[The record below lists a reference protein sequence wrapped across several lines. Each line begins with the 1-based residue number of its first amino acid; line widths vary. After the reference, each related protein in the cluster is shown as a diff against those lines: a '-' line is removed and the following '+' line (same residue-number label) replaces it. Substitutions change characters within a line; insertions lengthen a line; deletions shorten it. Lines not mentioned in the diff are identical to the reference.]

1 MTLTV
6 RVCLI
11 VATCLWVGSCY
22 RGVYAQ
28 SANPVVAVVNG
39 KNITESDVDD
49 SVTAQLHPLKE
60 QIYALR
66 KAALDNL
73 VTRRILEDAARKKG
87 ISIDELKRQLT
98 VGKVL
103 VPPARIEQEYAE
115 HESVFGMMSPDEAKE
130 RLRLDFENQERM
142 ALYRNALADLRKSA
156 SIDLR
161 LEEPRLS
168 ALSVD
173 ASTAPS
179 TGSKDTDAIT
189 IIEFSDFQCPYCRES
204 QGTLKE
210 VMRAYGAKAKLVF
223 KHLPLDLHAEAFAS
237 ARAAFC
243 AGEQGFFWQYQDA
256 LFSSPD
262 LSAESLN
269 KIAKNLG
276 LRQPQFQTCVNS
288 EASRAVVL
296 RDLQEAKRLGI
307 NSTPTFI
314 INGRVYRGAPSLEE
328 FQAVIQR
335 ELKTAQNTSF
345 SKQE

>member
-1 MTLTV
+1 MSLAV

-11 VATCLWVGSCY
+11 VATCLWVGFCY

-39 KNITESDVDD
+39 KDITESDVDD
-49 SVTAQLHPLKE
+49 SITAQLHPLKE
-60 QIYALR
+60 QTYALR
-66 KAALDNL
+66 KVALENL

-98 VGKVL
+98 VGKVE
-103 VPPARIEQEYAE
+103 VPASKIDREYAE

-142 ALYRNALADLRKSA
+142 ALYRNALADLRKNA

-168 ALSVD
+168 ASVD
-173 ASTAPS
+173 VSTAPS
-179 TGSKDTDAIT
+179 TGSKDTGAVT

-204 QGTLKE
+204 QRTLKE
-210 VMRAYGAKAKLVF
+210 VMRAYGAKARLVF
-223 KHLPLDLHAEAFAS
+223 KHLPLDMHADAFAS

-243 AGEQGFFWQYQDA
+243 AGEQGLFWPYQDA
-256 LFSSPD
+256 LFASPD
-262 LSAESLN
+262 LSVESLN
-269 KIAKNLG
+269 KIAADLSLK
-276 LRQPQFQTCVNS
+276 RPQFQSCLNS
-288 EASRAVVL
+288 EAARAVVL
-296 RDLQEAKRLGI
+296 RDVQEAKRLGI

-314 INGRVYRGAPSLEE
+314 INGKLVRGAIGFDDFKAIIE
-328 FQAVIQR
+328 R
-335 ELKTAQNTSF
+335 ELSTQSTSRT
-345 SKQE
+345 Q

>member
-1 MTLTV
+1 MSLAV

-11 VATCLWVGSCY
+11 VATCLWVGFCY

-39 KNITESDVDD
+39 KNVTESDVDD
-49 SVTAQLHPLKE
+49 SITAQLHPLKE

-66 KAALDNL
+66 KAALENL
-73 VTRRILEDAARKKG
+73 VTRRILEDAARKRG

-98 VGKVL
+98 VGKVH
-103 VPPARIEQEYAE
+103 VPPGKIEQEYAE
-115 HESVFGMMSPDEAKE
+115 HEAVFGMMSPDEAKE

-142 ALYRNALADLRKSA
+142 ALYRNALADLRKNA

-168 ALSVD
+168 AMSVD

-179 TGSKDTDAIT
+179 TGSKDTGAIT
-189 IIEFSDFQCPYCRES
+189 IIEFADFQCPYCRES
-204 QGTLKE
+204 QKTLKE
-210 VMRAYGAKAKLVF
+210 VMRAYGARARLVF
-223 KHLPLDLHAEAFAS
+223 KHLPLDMHAEAFAS

-243 AGEQGFFWQYQDA
+243 AGEQGLFWQYQDA

-269 KIAKNLG
+269 KIASDLG
-276 LRQPQFQTCVNS
+276 LKQPQFQTCLNS
-288 EASRAVVL
+288 EAARAVVI
-296 RDLQEAKRLGI
+296 RDVQEAKRLGI

-314 INGRVYRGAPSLEE
+314 INGKLVRGAIGFDDFKAIIE
-328 FQAVIQR
+328 R
-335 ELKTAQNTSF
+335 ELNTQS
-345 SKQE
+345 SSRTQ

>member
-1 MTLTV
+1 VTLTV

-11 VATCLWVGSCY
+11 VATCLWVGFCY
-22 RGVYAQ
+22 RGAYAQ

-39 KNITESDVDD
+39 KNVTESDVDD
-49 SVTAQLHPLKE
+49 SITAQLHPLKE

-66 KAALDNL
+66 KAALENL

-98 VGKVL
+98 VGKVH
-103 VPPARIEQEYAE
+103 VPPGKIEQEYAE
-115 HESVFGMMSPDEAKE
+115 HEAVFGMMSPDEAKE

-142 ALYRNALADLRKSA
+142 ALYRNALADLRKNA

-168 ALSVD
+168 AMSVD

-179 TGSKDTDAIT
+179 TGSKDTGAIT
-189 IIEFSDFQCPYCRES
+189 IIEFADFQCPYCRES
-204 QGTLKE
+204 QKTLKE
-210 VMRAYGAKAKLVF
+210 VMRAYGARARLVF
-223 KHLPLDLHAEAFAS
+223 KHLPLDMHAEAFAS

-243 AGEQGFFWQYQDA
+243 AGEQGLFWQYQDA

-269 KIAKNLG
+269 KIASDLG
-276 LRQPQFQTCVNS
+276 LKQPQFQTCLNS
-288 EASRAVVL
+288 EAARAVVM
-296 RDLQEAKRLGI
+296 RDVQEAKRLGI

-314 INGRVYRGAPSLEE
+314 INGKLVRGAIGFDDFKAIIE
-328 FQAVIQR
+328 R
-335 ELKTAQNTSF
+335 ELSTQSSSRT
-345 SKQE
+345 Q

>member
-11 VATCLWVGSCY
+11 VATCLWVGFCY
-22 RGVYAQ
+22 RGAYAQ

-39 KNITESDVDD
+39 KNINESDVDD
-49 SVTAQLHPLKE
+49 SITAQLHPLKE

-66 KAALDNL
+66 KAALENL

-98 VGKVL
+98 VGKVQ
-103 VPPARIEQEYAE
+103 VPPGKIEQEYAE
-115 HESVFGMMSPDEAKE
+115 HETVFGMMSPDEAKE

-142 ALYRNALADLRKSA
+142 ALYRNALADLRKNA

-168 ALSVD
+168 AMNVD

-179 TGSKDTDAIT
+179 TGSKDTGAIT
-189 IIEFSDFQCPYCRES
+189 IIEFADFQCPYCRES
-204 QGTLKE
+204 QKTLKE
-210 VMRAYGAKAKLVF
+210 VMRAYGARARLVF
-223 KHLPLDLHAEAFAS
+223 KHLPLDMHAEAFAS

-243 AGEQGFFWQYQDA
+243 AGEQGLFWQYQDT

-269 KIAKNLG
+269 KIASDLG
-276 LRQPQFQTCVNS
+276 LKQPQFQTCLNS
-288 EASRAVVL
+288 EAARAVVI
-296 RDLQEAKRLGI
+296 RDVQEAKRLGI

-314 INGRVYRGAPSLEE
+314 INGKLVRGAIGFDDFKAIIE
-328 FQAVIQR
+328 R
-335 ELKTAQNTSF
+335 ELSTQSSSRT
-345 SKQE
+345 Q